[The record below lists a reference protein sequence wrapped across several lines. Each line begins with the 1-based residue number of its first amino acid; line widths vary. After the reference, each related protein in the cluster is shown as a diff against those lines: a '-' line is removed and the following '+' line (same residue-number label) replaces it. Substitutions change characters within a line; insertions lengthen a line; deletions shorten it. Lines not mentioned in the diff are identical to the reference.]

1 MDNTERKM
9 MRSQEEIFHQV
20 ISFSHVDDF
29 LGIKKSDL
37 IMYLDYKFAHPYLK
51 LERTEEEWNNLRKEE
66 GLDPIEE
73 MKSYMPFAWDKAN
86 HCRGLSAAR
95 SLDHYWT
102 WLWLIG
108 EEEIPKT
115 FANYQFYGKDQL
127 IAVCVFL
134 GLDHSQWDDGKRVNS
149 EVHE

>member
-1 MDNTERKM
+1 
-9 MRSQEEIFHQV
+9 V